1 MCRSRIHFCR
11 GTWPQTQ
18 PGNWRTSQ
26 YGHMDELLV
35 DCMHEC
41 SEIDRLQV
49 LLRRLVLR
57 CRVMRREVSQ
67 LVEGVVA
74 ADVME
79 VMEGE
84 AGGMPE
90 GVIDVA
96 GGNMFASTRARSG
109 RVALG
114 S

>member
-1 MCRSRIHFCR
+1 
-11 GTWPQTQ
+11 
-18 PGNWRTSQ
+18 
-26 YGHMDELLV
+26 
-35 DCMHEC
+35 
-41 SEIDRLQV
+41 
-49 LLRRLVLR
+49 
-57 CRVMRREVSQ
+57 MRREVSQ